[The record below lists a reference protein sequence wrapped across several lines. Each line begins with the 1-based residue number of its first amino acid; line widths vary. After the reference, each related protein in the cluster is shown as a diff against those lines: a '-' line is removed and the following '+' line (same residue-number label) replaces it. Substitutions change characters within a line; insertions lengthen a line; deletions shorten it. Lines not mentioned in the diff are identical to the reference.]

1 MACPPLLGWA
11 LGRFP
16 APSAF
21 PDTDRSPVQVAC
33 NQQCA
38 AFSSCFMCGQL
49 ILGGQGASGAGN
61 RSAIFSADVAYFVMR
76 HLHMPVMRPE
86 RYVAVKSGNPNTRV
100 LGIRASV
107 NYASKMTR

>member
-1 MACPPLLGWA
+1 
-11 LGRFP
+11 
-16 APSAF
+16 
-21 PDTDRSPVQVAC
+21 
-33 NQQCA
+33 
-38 AFSSCFMCGQL
+38 MCGQL